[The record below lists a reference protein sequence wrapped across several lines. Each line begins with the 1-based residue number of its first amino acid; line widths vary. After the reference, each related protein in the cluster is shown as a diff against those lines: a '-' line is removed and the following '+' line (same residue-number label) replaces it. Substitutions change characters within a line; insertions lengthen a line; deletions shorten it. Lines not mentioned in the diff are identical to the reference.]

1 MVMNDDLI
9 ANSGNDPVPGLVSIQ
24 SMNQY
29 CICCF
34 CRRLFK
40 HGDLMCYVPNIR
52 EENKER
58 GITASAVMVLAHINC
73 PVGAR

>member
-1 MVMNDDLI
+1 MMNDDLI

-34 CRRLFK
+34 CRCLFK
-40 HGDLMCYVPNIR
+40 HGDLMCYVPNIH

-58 GITASAVMVLAHINC
+58 GVTASAVMVLAHINC